1 MRFLFYLLFCGHHH
15 PCTQPWGA
23 WIPAPITVGGAGGGA
38 SLAAKSHPPKLTF
51 EHLKSR
57 IKVRWVMLEGKVAW
71 SPQWLQEGS
80 HAKAEL
86 HKRDA
91 QATAAFWGAFPFYN
105 SMCAALKVPQERKK
119 SANSP

>member
-1 MRFLFYLLFCGHHH
+1 M
-15 PCTQPWGA
+15 
-23 WIPAPITVGGAGGGA
+23 
-38 SLAAKSHPPKLTF
+38 
-51 EHLKSR
+51 
-57 IKVRWVMLEGKVAW
+57 RWVTLEGKVAW

-105 SMCAALKVPQERKK
+105 SMCAALKVPQERKNLQTLLNIPLLRHLCLK
-119 SANSP
+119 SNPS